1 MINLKFEDAKGA
13 IRSRASRKNRQ
24 YIQCPIKGGTN
35 KQWSAK
41 HYPGYMV
48 LITLPFYSLF
58 LEMSCLVLS
67 SCLRCYMFYAIPK
80 YNLLIKHVCI
90 LLLLLVSLKVFVEY
104 SVLVEYLLTTLYSL
118 FSITCY
124 IITL

>member
-1 MINLKFEDAKGA
+1 
-13 IRSRASRKNRQ
+13 
-24 YIQCPIKGGTN
+24 
-35 KQWSAK
+35 
-41 HYPGYMV
+41 MV

-58 LEMSCLVLS
+58 LEMSCLV
-67 SCLRCYMFYAIPK
+67 LRCYMFYAIPK